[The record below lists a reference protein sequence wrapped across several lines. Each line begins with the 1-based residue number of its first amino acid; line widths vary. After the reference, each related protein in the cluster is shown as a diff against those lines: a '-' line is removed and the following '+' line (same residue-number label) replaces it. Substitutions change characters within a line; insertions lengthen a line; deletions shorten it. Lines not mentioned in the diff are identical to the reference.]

1 MMEAAVVMVA
11 AWWRAVRGANLA
23 APLLVVTV
31 LLLGGCA
38 ASVGTQTGGT
48 DFRNTY
54 NYLPVNDQPPEREQ
68 PLMSSEEQAKA
79 REALTAARDHQ
90 TPRTVKRDKK

>member
-1 MMEAAVVMVA
+1 MTE
-11 AWWRAVRGANLA
+11 RSSTRLSA
-23 APLLVVTV
+23 APLLIAV

-38 ASVGTQTGGT
+38 TSAGTQTGGT

-54 NYLPVNDQPPEREQ
+54 DYLPVNDQPPERPQ

-79 REALTAARDHQ
+79 REALTAVRDHQ
-90 TPRTVKRDKK
+90 ARGSTKRDTK

>member
-1 MMEAAVVMVA
+1 MTERCKRLSVP
-11 AWWRAVRGANLA
+11 
-23 APLLVVTV
+23 PLLIAA

-38 ASVGTQTGGT
+38 SSVGTQTEGT

-54 NYLPVNDQPPEREQ
+54 NYLPVNDQPPDREQ

-79 REALTAARDHQ
+79 RDALTSARDHQ
-90 TPRTVKRDKK
+90 TRGPVKRNTK

>member
-1 MMEAAVVMVA
+1 MT
-11 AWWRAVRGANLA
+11 VRSNNRRFA
-23 APLLVVTV
+23 APLPVVAM

-38 ASVGTQTGGT
+38 ASVGTQTGST

-54 NYLPVNDQPPEREQ
+54 NYLPVHDLPPGRQQ
-68 PLMSSEEQAKA
+68 PLMSSEEQAKT

-90 TPRTVKRDKK
+90 ARRPVKRNTK